1 MKKGI
6 KIVLIVIFIILIGV
20 GSYFISKVITE
31 NYMKETKT
39 VEDINLK
46 EFVSSFNKNLKEN
59 NIDIELSIDESEADT
74 NKTYW
79 INLEE
84 DIDIAIMM
92 DKVSENKE
100 KDTVRIT
107 GLAYKTGYEDTEK
120 INNYLKALLKTN
132 NYKLSNSDIN
142 KMIENA
148 NNMKDST
155 KEDENE
161 TSKTSEY
168 KGLGIDKNINSE
180 STIYRIARYNEY

>member
-6 KIVLIVIFIILIGV
+6 KIALIVIFIILIGI

-59 NIDIELSIDESEADT
+59 TIDIELSIDEANADA

-92 DKVSENKE
+92 DKVTDNKE

-120 INNYLKALLKTN
+120 INNYLKTLLKTN
-132 NYKLSNSDIN
+132 NSKLNNDDIN
-142 KMIENA
+142 NMIKNA
-148 NNMKDST
+148 DNMKEST
-155 KEDENE
+155 KKDGNE
-161 TSKTSEY
+161 TSKTFDY